1 MNTLIYWSPFIGNV
15 GTIKSCINSAIS
27 FKKFSKEKN
36 CVKIINVHGE
46 WNNYLNI
53 LKENKIEVVN
63 FYPSLVNYLP
73 KSGYFKSRIVFI
85 LLFFIS
91 FIPLLKLLKKE
102 KNCFFI
108 AHLITSLPLFLNL
121 LFRFNCKMILR
132 ISGYPKLNFIR
143 KFFWS
148 VVNKK
153 VFLIT
158 CPTQELMQKL
168 INSNFLEN
176 SKIKFLPDAILNIKE
191 FQLQKNISKNLLFD
205 KKIILTAGRL
215 TKQKNHEYLIRELK
229 DFLIKNTEYNLII
242 LGEGEERQ
250 NLERIIK
257 KLNLSKSII
266 LKGFKENPFSYMVKS
281 DVFILS
287 SKWEEVGFVIVEAAL
302 SNLLVISS
310 NCPNGPTEFL
320 KNGNAGLLYENNK
333 KDSLKNLLYRIND
346 NNLIRKISAKKNS
359 LKYTRFRHY
368 LIFKKLLNL

>member
-1 MNTLIYWSPFIGNV
+1 M
-15 GTIKSCINSAIS
+15 
-27 FKKFSKEKN
+27 
-36 CVKIINVHGE
+36 
-46 WNNYLNI
+46 
-53 LKENKIEVVN
+53 
-63 FYPSLVNYLP
+63 
-73 KSGYFKSRIVFI
+73 
-85 LLFFIS
+85 
-91 FIPLLKLLKKE
+91 
-102 KNCFFI
+102 
-108 AHLITSLPLFLNL
+108 
-121 LFRFNCKMILR
+121 
-132 ISGYPKLNFIR
+132 NFIR